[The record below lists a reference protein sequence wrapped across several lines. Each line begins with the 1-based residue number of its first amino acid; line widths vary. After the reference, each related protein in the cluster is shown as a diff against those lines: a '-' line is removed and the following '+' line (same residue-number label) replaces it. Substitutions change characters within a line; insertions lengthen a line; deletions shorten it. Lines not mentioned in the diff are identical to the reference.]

1 MNHIVFNLVRGPG
14 FHIIRQAI
22 DSETTNACLKYVQ
35 RSTSSLDDT
44 VLERR
49 VWNLHERKKY
59 FNDIAFHPTVV
70 ETFNTILG
78 TKHKLASF
86 GANRMMAGAQA
97 QEPHTDYPYWGLSRP
112 ETLPMNINSSFT
124 IACQSLVALQDFT
137 KSNGAT
143 EVLPYSQLLCKYPDQ
158 SFDSGKIQLDLK
170 AGDMVLYH
178 SLLWH
183 GAGNNKSNQDRCVLL
198 GQYTAYFV
206 KDMI

>member
-1 MNHIVFNLVRGPG
+1 MNQIIFDIVRGPG
-14 FHIIRQAI
+14 YHIIRQAV
-22 DSETTNACLKYVQ
+22 DKDTVDTCLKYV
-35 RSTSSLDDT
+35 RRATNSADN

-49 VWNLHERKKY
+49 IWNLHERKKY
-59 FNDIAFHPTVV
+59 FHNIAFHPTVV
-70 ETFNTILG
+70 DTYNTILG

-86 GANRMMAGAQA
+86 GANRLMPSAQA
-97 QEPHTDYPYWGLSRP
+97 QEMHTDYPYWGLSRP

-137 KSNGAT
+137 TDNGAT
-143 EVLPYSQLLCKYPDQ
+143 EVVPFSQLLCKYPDQ
-158 SFDSGKIQLDLK
+158 SFENGKIQLDLK

-183 GAGNNKSNQDRCVLL
+183 GAGHNNNSQDRCVLL

-206 KDMI
+206 KDMM